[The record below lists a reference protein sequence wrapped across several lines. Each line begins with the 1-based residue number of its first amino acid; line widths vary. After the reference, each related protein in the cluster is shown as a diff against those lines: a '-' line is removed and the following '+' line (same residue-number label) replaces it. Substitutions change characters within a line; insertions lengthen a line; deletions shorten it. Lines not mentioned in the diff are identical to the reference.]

1 MAAITP
7 ETGYFGGVGISDPV
21 YTMNQRV
28 IGREIDFAKSKIE
41 ASKYY
46 PVLPIPAGFCVTHI
60 ALEQYGAADADVEL
74 TFAPKSDDT
83 KASKFTLGATTLC
96 RSCLAD
102 DLFVSEAD
110 MLCVGGTTSAVS
122 SGKVAVYLIGFDT
135 FGEGVETA
143 PADTEAW
150 RKQLQ
155 TTEQA
160 ETNVSGGQIDPRT
173 PVA

>member
-46 PVLPIPAGFCVTHI
+46 PVLPISAGFCVTHI
-60 ALEQYGAADADVEL
+60 AVEQYGAADADVEL

-83 KASKFTLGATTLC
+83 KASKFTLGATTPC
-96 RSCLAD
+96 RSCLAN

-110 MLCVGGTTSAVS
+110 MLCVSGASAVA